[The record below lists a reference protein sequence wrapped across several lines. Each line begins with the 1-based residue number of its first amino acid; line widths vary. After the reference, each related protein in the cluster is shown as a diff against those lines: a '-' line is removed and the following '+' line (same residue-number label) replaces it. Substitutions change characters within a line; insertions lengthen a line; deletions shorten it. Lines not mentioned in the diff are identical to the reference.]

1 MIDWKNMD
9 VDKLTRKQAI
19 EVIGSIAGE
28 MGDALGQA
36 TDRILQQT
44 QAMQEQQRLIDN
56 QQLHIRELKR
66 RLELRGEQ

>member
-28 MGDALGQA
+28 MGDALQQA

-66 RLELRGEQ
+66 RLELKGEQ

>member
-1 MIDWKNMD
+1 MNDWKNMNI
-9 VDKLTRKQAI
+9 DKLTRKQAI

-28 MGDALGQA
+28 MGDALQQA

-44 QAMQEQQRLIDN
+44 QAMQKQQQLIDN

>member
-1 MIDWKNMD
+1 MIDWKN
-9 VDKLTRKQAI
+9 VHCDKLSRKQAI
-19 EVIGSIAGE
+19 EVIGSMAE
-28 MGDALGQA
+28 ELGDALEQA

-44 QAMQEQQRLIDN
+44 EAMREQQKLIDS

>member
-28 MGDALGQA
+28 MGDALQQA
-36 TDRILQQT
+36 TD
-44 QAMQEQQRLIDN
+44 
-56 QQLHIRELKR
+56 
-66 RLELRGEQ
+66 

>member
-1 MIDWKNMD
+1 MTDWKNID
-9 VDKLTRKQAI
+9 VDKLSRKQAI
-19 EVIGSIAGE
+19 EVIGSIAE
-28 MGDALGQA
+28 ELGDALGQA

-44 QAMQEQQRLIDN
+44 QAMQDQQRLIDN

>member
-28 MGDALGQA
+28 MGDALQQA

-44 QAMQEQQRLIDN
+44 QAMQKQQQLIDN

>member
-1 MIDWKNMD
+1 MIDWKNAD
-9 VDKLTRKQAI
+9 IDKLTRKQAI
-19 EVIGSIAGE
+19 EVIGSIAE
-28 MGDALGQA
+28 ELGDALGQA

-44 QAMQEQQRLIDN
+44 QAMQDQQRLIDN

>member
-1 MIDWKNMD
+1 MIDWKNVD

-28 MGDALGQA
+28 MGDALQQA

-44 QAMQEQQRLIDN
+44 QAMQEQQRLIEN